1 MNRKLLLILTAGTLV
16 IGGCAA
22 SIRPLRML
30 PRRVDSGDTG
40 SFTAAITAKNK
51 ITANSKPTGTTISLV
66 ETYSTSKQMTK
77 GNSQT
82 LTVNLPDNYYL
93 TGLTLSMKS
102 NASGGAGS
110 LTINETTIIS
120 SAKFNSSSWHGAWS
134 TSYVDVAI
142 DNTAFAN
149 LVKNNDVNDFTIVIE
164 ATANS
169 LYCQSYTMSWGYYED
184 TNTYHTVSF
193 NTLGN
198 GSYDDRQVIE
208 GEGAGELPVPTKAK
222 DEENQKRYQFLGWY
236 ALSNTD
242 DPANPTFEGA
252 TEYTASTPIMS
263 DVTLYAKY
271 QEISYYKVIFNS
283 NGGSSVATQE
293 IDAGQ
298 KANEPAAPTKE
309 NDNQYSYSFAGWYKE
324 AGFINAYNFNDAV
337 NENTT
342 LYAKWNQSLIPAK
355 NAVALVTTT
364 SSLSYSN
371 YERNQDSATDTLN
384 RAFTGVAALSSYSS
398 WDNKIGSSG
407 IKYAGNSAGDNDAIQ
422 LRTNN
427 SNSGI
432 VVTDNTTGYA
442 AKSIT
447 VKWNDATSADRTIQ
461 IYGKN
466 TAYTAATNLYG
477 NNTCGTLLTELC
489 IDDATNNE
497 LSYEFTTPYAFI
509 GIKSKS
515 GAQYVNSFQIGWEKT
530 VYSYENLAIR
540 FGGRIDADLWTRL
553 DTESSIQGYGVLLS
567 TYEYLNTQVEKDLK
581 NYFESADGINVK
593 KFTNADTYPDHE
605 LKAEPTLKDGYRV
618 WNLYK
623 QVRLED
629 ATKDYVGVAFIQING
644 EVVFLNSLRTSVKN
658 LAQELIAG
666 PDRDEN
672 SLGGSLNYLA
682 TL

>member
-1 MNRKLLLILTAGTLV
+1 MNRKLLFILTAGTLV

-22 SIRPLRML
+22 SIRPLRMF
-30 PRRVDSGDTG
+30 PRRVASGDTG
-40 SFTAAITAKNK
+40 SFAAAITAKNT

-102 NASGGAGS
+102 NASSGAGS

-142 DNTAFAN
+142 DNTAFTN

-198 GSYDDRQVIE
+198 GSYDARQVIE
-208 GEGAGELPVPTKAK
+208 GEGAGELPTPTKAK

-283 NGGSSVATQE
+283 NGGSAVATQE

-309 NDNQYSYSFAGWYKE
+309 NDTQYSYSFAGWYKE

-355 NAVALVTTT
+355 NVASIQDTN

-371 YERNQDSATDTLN
+371 YQRNVNNIKDTLT
-384 RAFTGVAALSSYSS
+384 RAFTGVSVGTSYSS
-398 WDNKIGSSG
+398 WNNKTGTSG
-407 IKYAGNSAGDNDAIQ
+407 VKYAGNNAGSNNTIQ
-422 LRTNN
+422 LRSTDNAGIIVTENN
-427 SNSGI
+427 SGL
-432 VVTDNTTGYA
+432 T
-442 AKSIT
+442 AKSIKIT
-447 VKWNDATSADRTIQ
+447 WNSNTSAGRVLQVFGKNSAYTQTSNLYNENNDGDLEVELAYNDAVNCQ
-461 IYGKN
+461 ITYQF
-466 TAYTAATNLYG
+466 
-477 NNTCGTLLTELC
+477 EH
-489 IDDATNNE
+489 
-497 LSYEFTTPYAFI
+497 SYQFI
-509 GIKSKS
+509 GLRSKAS
-515 GAQYVNSFQIGWEKT
+515 AQYIDYIEIEWESISYT
-530 VYSYENLAIR
+530 YENLAIR
-540 FGGRIDADLWTRL
+540 FGGRIEANLWTRL
-553 DTESSIQGYGVLLS
+553 NTESSIQGYGVLLS
-567 TYEYLNTQVEKDLK
+567 TYEYLNAQDDKDLK
-581 NYFESADGINVK
+581 NYYASADGTNVK
-593 KFTNADTYPDHE
+593 KFTNADTYPNHE

-629 ATKDYVGVAFIQING
+629 ATKDYVGVAFIEING
-644 EVVFLNSLRTSVKN
+644 EVVFLNSLRTSVKK
-658 LAQELIAG
+658 LAQALIDG

-682 TL
+682 NL

>member
-30 PRRVDSGDTG
+30 PRRVASGDTG
-40 SFTAAITAKNK
+40 SFTAAITAKNT

-134 TSYVDVAI
+134 TSYVNVAI
-142 DNTAFAN
+142 DNTAFTN
-149 LVKNNDVNDFTIVIE
+149 LVKNNDVNDFTIIIE

-198 GSYDDRQVIE
+198 GSYDTRQVVE
-208 GEGAGELPVPTKAK
+208 GEGAGELPTPTKAK

-263 DVTLYAKY
+263 DVTLFAKY

-283 NGGSSVATQE
+283 NGGSAVAAQE
-293 IDAGQ
+293 VDAGQ

-355 NAVALVTTT
+355 NVVASVTTT
-364 SSLSYSN
+364 ASLSYSN

-384 RAFTGVAALSSYSS
+384 RAFTGVAASNSYSS
-398 WDNKIGSSG
+398 WENKTGSSG
-407 IKYAGNSAGDNDAIQ
+407 IKYAGNSAGDNNAIQ

-432 VVTDNTTGYA
+432 VVTNNTTRYA

-497 LSYEFTTPYAFI
+497 LSYEFTTTYAFI

-540 FGGRIDADLWTRL
+540 FGGRIEADLWTRL
-553 DTESSIQGYGVLLS
+553 NTESSIQGYGVLLS
-567 TYEYLNTQVEKDLK
+567 TYEYLNAQVEKDLK

-658 LAQELIAG
+658 LAQQLIAG

-682 TL
+682 NL

>member
-1 MNRKLLLILTAGTLV
+1 MNRKLLFILTAGTLV

-22 SIRPLRML
+22 SIRPLRTL
-30 PRRVDSGDTG
+30 PRRVASGDTG
-40 SFTAAITAKNK
+40 SFTAQVSSLDT
-51 ITANSKPTGTTISLV
+51 ITANNKPTGTQITFD
-66 ETYSTSKQMTK
+66 ETYTTSQQMTK

-82 LTVNLPDNYYL
+82 LTVDLPDNYYL
-93 TGLTLSMKS
+93 TGLTLSMHS
-102 NASGGAGS
+102 NSKGGAGT
-110 LTINETTIIS
+110 LTINNTQIIS
-120 SAKFNSSSWHGAWS
+120 GTFSSSSWHGSWS
-134 TSYVDVAI
+134 QSFVNVVV
-142 DNTAFAN
+142 NNNAFTN
-149 LVKNNDVNDFTIVIE
+149 LVKNNDVNEFTIVLA

-169 LYCQSYTMSWGYYED
+169 LYCESYTLSWGYYED
-184 TNTYHTVSF
+184 TNIYHTVSF
-193 NTLGN
+193 NALGG
-198 GSYDDRQVIE
+198 GSFDARQVIE
-208 GEGAGELPVPTKAK
+208 GEGAGELPAPTKAK

-242 DPANPTFEGA
+242 NPANPTFEGA

-309 NDNQYSYSFAGWYKE
+309 NDNQYSYSFVGWYKE
-324 AGFINAYNFNDAV
+324 AGFINIYNFNDLV
-337 NENTT
+337 NENIT
-342 LYAKWNQSLIPAK
+342 LHAKWNQSLIPAK
-355 NAVALVTTT
+355 NIIAIQDTN

-371 YERNQDSATDTLN
+371 YQRNTNNIKDTLT
-384 RAFTGVAALSSYSS
+384 RAFTGVSVGTSYSS
-398 WDNKIGSSG
+398 WSNKTGASG
-407 IKYAGNSAGDNDAIQ
+407 VKYAGNSAGSNNTIQ
-422 LRTNN
+422 LRSTDNAGIIVT
-427 SNSGI
+427 SNSGL
-432 VVTDNTTGYA
+432 T
-442 AKSIT
+442 AKSIKVT
-447 VKWNDATSADRTIQ
+447 WNSSTTAGRVLQ
-461 IYGKN
+461 IFGKD
-466 TAYTAATNLYG
+466 TAYTQTSNLYNDNYNG
-477 NNTCGTLLTELC
+477 DLETELAYS
-489 IDDATNNE
+489 DAVDYQIIYQFE
-497 LSYEFTTPYAFI
+497 HSYQFV

-515 GAQYVNSFQIGWEKT
+515 GAQYIDSIEIEWQRILYT
-530 VYSYENLAIR
+530 YENLAIR

-567 TYEYLNTQVEKDLK
+567 TYEYLNAQPEKDLK
-581 NYFESADGINVK
+581 NYYASADGTNVK

-644 EVVFLNSLRTSVKN
+644 EVVFLNSLRTSVKK
-658 LAQELIAG
+658 LAQQLIAG

-682 TL
+682 NL

>member
-1 MNRKLLLILTAGTLV
+1 MNRKLLFILTAGTLV

-30 PRRVDSGDTG
+30 PRRVASGDTG
-40 SFTAAITAKNK
+40 SFTAQVSSLDT
-51 ITANSKPTGTTISLV
+51 ITANNKPTGTQITFD
-66 ETYSTSKQMTK
+66 ETYTTSQQITK
-77 GNSQT
+77 NNSQT
-82 LTVNLPDNYYL
+82 LTVDLPDNYYL
-93 TGLTLSMKS
+93 TGLTLSMHS
-102 NASGGAGS
+102 NSKGGAGT
-110 LTINETTIIS
+110 LTINDTQIIS
-120 SAKFNSSSWHGAWS
+120 GTFSSSSWHGSWS
-134 TSYVDVAI
+134 QSFVNVVV
-142 DNTAFAN
+142 NNNAFTN
-149 LVKNNDVNDFTIVIE
+149 LVKNNDVNEFTIVLA

-169 LYCQSYTMSWGYYED
+169 LYCESYTLSWGYYED
-184 TNTYHTVSF
+184 TNIYHTVSF
-193 NTLGN
+193 NALGG
-198 GSYDDRQVIE
+198 GSFDTRQVIE
-208 GEGAGELPVPTKAK
+208 GEGAGELPAPTKAK

-242 DPANPTFEGA
+242 DPTNPTFEGA

-283 NGGSSVATQE
+283 NGGSAVATQE
-293 IDAGQ
+293 VDAGQ
-298 KANEPAAPTKE
+298 KASEPAAPTKE
-309 NDNQYSYSFAGWYKE
+309 NDTQYSYSFAGWYKE

-355 NAVALVTTT
+355 NVVALVTTT

-398 WDNKIGSSG
+398 WDNKTGSSG
-407 IKYAGNSAGDNDAIQ
+407 VKYAGNSAGDNNAIQ

-466 TAYTAATNLYG
+466 TSYTAATNLYG
-477 NNTCGTLLTELC
+477 NNTCGTLLAELC

-567 TYEYLNTQVEKDLK
+567 TYEYLNAQVEKDLK

-644 EVVFLNSLRTSVKN
+644 EVVFLNSLRTSVKK

-672 SLGGSLNYLA
+672 SLGGSLNY
-682 TL
+682 